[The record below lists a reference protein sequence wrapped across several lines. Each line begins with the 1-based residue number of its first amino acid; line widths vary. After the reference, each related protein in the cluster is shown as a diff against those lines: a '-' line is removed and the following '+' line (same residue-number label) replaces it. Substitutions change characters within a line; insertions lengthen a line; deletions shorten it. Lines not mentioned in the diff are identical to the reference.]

1 LKLSDLLA
9 PLLDAKVDHDLIRQ
23 QIIAFEKAQSDALE
37 HRRQVDAERQSRK
50 RERDKSRDVTLRHS
64 DRSLTGAGDAPV
76 EVKPLTTD
84 IEPQESKNSTP
95 AAPSPRQHLET
106 VLTTEQAEA
115 VIQHRKSIKAPL
127 TQRSAKLLARE
138 LAKCPDPNAAADTM
152 MLRGWRGFE
161 ASWLVNPPR
170 AGPAPKLAPMDHF
183 RNYAN
188 EISDGQIRD
197 DRGNGGDWDD
207 APGVPLRAIQHH
219 G

>member
-1 LKLSDLLA
+1 LKYST
-9 PLLDAKVDHDLIRQ
+9 LIEDMITEGATPEMILVAVRAVERQ
-23 QIIAFEKAQSDALE
+23 ETDALE
-37 HRRQVDAERQSRK
+37 RRRAADRARQERHRTNPS
-50 RERDKSRDVTLRHS
+50 RDKTLRNVSHGLS
-64 DRSLTGAGDAPV
+64 RSHAGV
-76 EVKPLTTD
+76 EDKTSSTV

-115 VIQHRKSIKAPL
+115 VLQHRKSIKAPL
-127 TQRSAKLLARE
+127 TQRSAKLLATE